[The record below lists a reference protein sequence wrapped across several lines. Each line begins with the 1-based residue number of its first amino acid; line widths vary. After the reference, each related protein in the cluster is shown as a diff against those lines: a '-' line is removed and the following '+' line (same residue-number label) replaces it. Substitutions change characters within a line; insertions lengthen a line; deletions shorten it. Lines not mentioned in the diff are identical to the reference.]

1 MPRGSDRLFV
11 NCQTEPRHWKNSQAQ
26 LRILLSVIRQRN
38 NTTCTA
44 EKALLQ
50 NGQSSS
56 VYIWVSIDKPSLSL
70 LTEGY
75 MSWQVSG
82 DRAAQT
88 ENIFVAVSANRPFC
102 FLMSPNIS
110 FVKQASRLQLAQVW
124 RVTYL
129 QNISMDYLYVPS
141 SGKQSIQA
149 FFNQN
154 RSGKKLHQTAAVQY
168 ETTEQIDGSS
178 YHVNGPTPSGNY
190 QGCLSILNILHPHS
204 QITKGVNIIVSN
216 IISQSLCKQKD
227 NKHS

>member
-11 NCQTEPRHWKNSQAQ
+11 NCQTEPRHWKNSQVP
-26 LRILLSVIRQRN
+26 LWILLSVIRQRN

-56 VYIWVSIDKPSLSL
+56 EYIWASIDKPSLSL

-82 DRAAQT
+82 DCVAQT

-102 FLMSPNIS
+102 FLMTPNTS
-110 FVKQASRLQLAQVW
+110 FVIRASCFQLAEVW

-129 QNISMDYLYVPS
+129 QNISTHYLYVPG
-141 SGKQSIQA
+141 SGKRSIQA
-149 FFNQN
+149 FLYQN
-154 RSGKKLHQTAAVQY
+154 RSGKKLHQTTEVQY
-168 ETTEQIDGSS
+168 QTTEQIPGSS
-178 YHVNGPTPSGNY
+178 NYPNGPTPSGNY
-190 QGCLSILNILHPHS
+190 QGCFSLLSILHTS
-204 QITKGVNIIVSN
+204 FMSDQRS
-216 IISQSLCKQKD
+216 
-227 NKHS
+227 